1 MFSHQYTRQLSTSPP
16 PFSVASY
23 STYPAPDTVT
33 YTMPYTTNSSPYH
46 SIPTTMTAEMPS
58 YHYLPPPLSSPYPTT
73 LPSLVP
79 SMKSEYY
86 AEEELSPFGVG
97 YAAIGGIEIPH
108 PHQYADSAVHTP
120 PLEHSELGYPTTPNS
135 MPRTPPLHPVHSI

>member
-23 STYPAPDTVT
+23 STYPAPDVS
-33 YTMPYTTNSSPYH
+33 YSMSYAGGSPYH
-46 SIPTTMTAEMPS
+46 TIPTTMTSEMPS
-58 YHYLPPPLSSPYPTT
+58 YAYLPPLSSSYPTT

-86 AEEELSPFGVG
+86 ADEDTSPFGVG
-97 YAAIGGIEIPH
+97 YAAIGGIEMPPPH
-108 PHQYADSAVHTP
+108 AYADSSAHVRLPHRQP
-120 PLEHSELGYPTTPNS
+120 YFA
-135 MPRTPPLHPVHSI
+135 

>member
-58 YHYLPPPLSSPYPTT
+58 YHYLPPPLSSPYHTT

-108 PHQYADSAVHTP
+108 PHQYADSAVHVR
-120 PLEHSELGYPTTPNS
+120 LPTRQPYFA
-135 MPRTPPLHPVHSI
+135 